1 MVGHLLV
8 LVAFLIGMAM
18 AFQLPLMISRG
29 FPDQHLGQEI
39 ERALGQDWTGGVQ
52 KLATAAATI
61 LFLIGAAFVIIG
73 RRVHGVFHI
82 VRAVVGLA
90 GIGITTAFLI
100 DELFNTWQLHNNP
113 PGNYMQLLN
122 LMKVDSLTIGG
133 IFLVL
138 SMAVLAWPPRRRQ
151 PFLNPIPNQ
160 GVNA

>member
-1 MVGHLLV
+1 MVGHMLV
-8 LVAFLIGMAM
+8 LMAFLIGMAM

-39 ERALGQDWTGGVQ
+39 ERALGRDWTDPVQ
-52 KLATAAATI
+52 KLGTAAATI

-90 GIGITTAFLI
+90 GIGVTTMFLI
-100 DELFNTWQLHNNP
+100 DELINKWQLRDNP

-122 LMKVDSLTIGG
+122 FMRTDSLTVGG

-151 PFLNPIPNQ
+151 LFLNPMQNQ